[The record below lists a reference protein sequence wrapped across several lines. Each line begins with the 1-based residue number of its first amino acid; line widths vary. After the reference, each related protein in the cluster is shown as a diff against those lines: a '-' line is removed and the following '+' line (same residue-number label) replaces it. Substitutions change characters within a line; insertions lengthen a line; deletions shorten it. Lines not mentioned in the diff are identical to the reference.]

1 MMRILGS
8 TFRKQSLITPVPPVD
23 ADTTGSEAPDAAN
36 ANAPAPIRRPRLSR
50 EDQEFLPAALE
61 ILETP
66 PSPVR
71 MALIWVMAAFV
82 TVALLWC
89 FFGRLDVIAI
99 AQGKI
104 QPPGRVKVVQPTET
118 AKVLRIGA
126 QNSAR
131 VREGEILVEFDPS
144 EARADREALAANRS
158 ALLAEIIRRDEAIRA
173 AQMPAPALAALGV
186 TWPEDVPELTR
197 RREAQVLAADLAQL
211 GTALASLDAQ
221 ITQKQ
226 REKQRLEEMVSSQSR
241 LVATLNERVAMR
253 NALAKSGFGT
263 RSSLIDGKE
272 TLQKEETVLAGQ
284 QGQLREAEASLK
296 VLAQEKAKQ
305 LQGFLTENTQKR
317 ADAARTLEEIQQ
329 RLAKA
334 AARLANMTLR
344 SPAEGVVQ
352 ASAIY
357 TIGQVVTVG
366 QEIMRIVPISD
377 VMEVEA
383 YLPNKD
389 IGFVRIGQE
398 VSVKIDS
405 FPFTRYGMLSG
416 KVSRIAD
423 DAIPLPEATQIESNS
438 ARAAESTGFSGAQR
452 TQNLV
457 FPVTITL
464 ESKYLSIDG
473 QRIAVSP
480 GMTVTAEVKTG
491 SRRILEYLFS
501 PLVEVSSEAMRER

>member
-8 TFRKQSLITPVPPVD
+8 TFRKTPLITPVPPAD
-23 ADTTGSEAPDAAN
+23 AAGSEALDAAN
-36 ANAPAPIRRPRLSR
+36 SNAPAPIRRPRLSR

-89 FFGRLDVIAI
+89 FFGRLDVIAM
-99 AQGKI
+99 AQGKV

-118 AKVLRIGA
+118 AKVLRIGV

-173 AQMPAPALAALGV
+173 APMPAAAPGI

-211 GTALASLDAQ
+211 STALASLDAQ

-334 AARLANMTLR
+334 VARLANMTLR

-352 ASAIY
+352 ASVIY

-416 KVSRIAD
+416 KVSRIAE
-423 DAIPLPEATQIESNS
+423 DAIPLPEATQIESNATRTS
-438 ARAAESTGFSGAQR
+438 ESTGFSGAQR

-473 QRIAVSP
+473 QRIPVSP
-480 GMTVTAEVKTG
+480 GMTVTAEIKTG

-501 PLVEVSSEAMRER
+501 PLVEVGSEAMRER